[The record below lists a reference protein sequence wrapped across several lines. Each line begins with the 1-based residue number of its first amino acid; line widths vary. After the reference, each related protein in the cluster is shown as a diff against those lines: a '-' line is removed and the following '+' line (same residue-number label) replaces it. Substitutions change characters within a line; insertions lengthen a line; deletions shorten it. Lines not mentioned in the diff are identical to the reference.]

1 MDFPVA
7 AVVKNPT
14 ASAGGTKDMDSVPGL
29 GRSPGVGNGN
39 LLQYS
44 CLENLM
50 DKGVWRLES
59 VRSQRVRQD
68 WAHIC
73 LCIADSLCYTAET
86 NTFQT
91 NKN

>member
-1 MDFPVA
+1 MLCGDLYSKEIQKKEGIYVYMDFPVA

-14 ASAGGTKDMDSVPGL
+14 ASAGGTKDMDSIPGL

-59 VRSQRVRQD
+59 VGSQRVRQD
-68 WAHIC
+68 
-73 LCIADSLCYTAET
+73 
-86 NTFQT
+86 
-91 NKN
+91 